1 MNKFIFKKAPFFL
14 FLPWFLLFA
23 TVLLPNPLQYPC
35 MYSSMKLRWIFDPVY
50 VKWHLLDSEEAC
62 ITYFVPI
69 CKHLSN
75 YSCRLMILNP
85 STHTAEP
92 LKNIPTVSRNIALC
106 KGIVLMCN
114 FIVLDK
120 FMDLE
125 SRKIQ
130 VRMIVLSLPA
140 RKSLVLIKISEVQFS
155 HEWKE

>member
-1 MNKFIFKKAPFFL
+1 MIPSVCNSPPFQPTSVPMHVQLNEVEKNLWSSICKMTFT
-14 FLPWFLLFA
+14 WFGGSLY
-23 TVLLPNPLQYPC
+23 N
-35 MYSSMKLRWIFDPVY
+35 
-50 VKWHLLDSEEAC
+50 
-62 ITYFVPI
+62 YFVPI
-69 CKHLSN
+69 CKHLRS

-130 VRMIVLSLPA
+130 VRMIVLSLLA